1 VRHSVCCAAQHEL
14 LNTCISQQTERSPTM
29 IAWGRMIL
37 SAMDSFNRDND
48 SSLVRMFRVEYAN
61 EYRHMEKMGCEINDS
76 FVRQFLI
83 DRKSA

>member
-1 VRHSVCCAAQHEL
+1 
-14 LNTCISQQTERSPTM
+14 M

>member
-1 VRHSVCCAAQHEL
+1 
-14 LNTCISQQTERSPTM
+14 M

-37 SAMDSFNRDND
+37 SALDSFNRDND

>member
-1 VRHSVCCAAQHEL
+1 
-14 LNTCISQQTERSPTM
+14 M

-37 SAMDSFNRDND
+37 SAMDSFNRKDD